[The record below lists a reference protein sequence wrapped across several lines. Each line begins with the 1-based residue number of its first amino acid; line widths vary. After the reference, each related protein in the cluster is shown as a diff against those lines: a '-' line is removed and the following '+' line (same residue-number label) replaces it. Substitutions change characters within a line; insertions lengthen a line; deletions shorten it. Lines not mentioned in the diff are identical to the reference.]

1 MNAQSFRSTRPDQA
15 ALRRP
20 PLLLSRGDH
29 ERLQSI
35 AMGGLLK
42 DPRLA
47 GSLLE
52 EIDRAEILADDRPAA
67 DYVGLG
73 SSVEFRDLERPGTR
87 KVRIVE
93 KARADDDIELS
104 VLSPLGVALIGL
116 GVGACIVASDRRG
129 SEWVLRVVGVT
140 APRQARGRQGRM

>member
-1 MNAQSFRSTRPDQA
+1 MRADEA

-20 PLLLSRGDH
+20 RLLLSRGDH
-29 ERLQSI
+29 ERLQLI

-52 EIDRAEILADDRPAA
+52 EIDRAEILADDGPAS
-67 DYVGLG
+67 DHVGLG
-73 SSVEFRDLERPGTR
+73 SSVEFRDLERPGTH

-93 KARADDDIELS
+93 KACADDDVELS

-116 GVGACIVASDRRG
+116 GVGARIVASDRRG

-140 APRQARGRQGRM
+140 APRQAGATAC